1 MTTNVLRTA
10 DGWWAVLPRALDPAR
25 HPAGSPAGNPAR
37 TGEPPAGRAVRIDTA
52 AATTA
57 ELLADRAAVREAVR
71 GAVASDAPGTPLAD
85 LAALSPVTTPCRVVA
100 QMVNYRS
107 HARDSG
113 FTGEIPPTFFRKA
126 SGSVSGPRDTIVRPP
141 HVRFLDYE
149 IELGLVMGAP
159 LPVGTVVT
167 ERDLPAYVAGLV
179 LTNDVSARDVQLTK
193 TQFYE
198 SKSYPTFTPTGPHL
212 ALLEPEDFPHLTNLR
227 LRLSVNG
234 EPRQDRTLA
243 DMIVRPAEALTL
255 LARFQT
261 LAPGDLL
268 LTGTPGG
275 TALKAPPKPVE
286 KIGAL
291 LPSAVKWKAFFK
303 SQARNPRY
311 LRAGDLITATIATPD
326 GRIDLG
332 EQRTAV
338 ADAPGSRVAG

>member
-1 MTTNVLRTA
+1 MSTNVLRTT
-10 DGWWAVLPRALDPAR
+10 DGWWAVRGDRAI
-25 HPAGSPAGNPAR
+25 
-37 TGEPPAGRAVRIDTA
+37 RIETK

-57 ELLADRAAVREAVR
+57 ELIADRDAVREA
-71 GAVASDAPGTPLAD
+71 AAASDATGTPVAD

-126 SGSVSGPRDTIVRPP
+126 SGSVSGPADTVVRPS
-141 HVRFLDYE
+141 HVKFLDYE

-159 LPVGTVVT
+159 LPLGTVVT
-167 ERDLPAYVAGLV
+167 EQDLPSYVAGLV
-179 LTNDVSARDVQLTK
+179 ITNDVSARDVQLTK

-198 SKSYPTFTPTGPHL
+198 SKSYPTFTPTGPYL
-212 ALLEPEDFPHLTNLR
+212 ALLEPEDFAHLLNLR

-234 EPRQDRTLA
+234 DLRQDRTLA

-261 LAPGDLL
+261 LDPGDLL

-275 TALKAPPKPVE
+275 TALKAPPKAVE

-291 LPSAVKWKAFFK
+291 LPPAVKWKAFFK
-303 SQARNPRY
+303 SQARNPHY
-311 LRAGDLITATIATPD
+311 LHAGDLITATIATPD

-338 ADAPGSRVAG
+338 ADAK

>member
-1 MTTNVLRTA
+1 MSINVLRTA
-10 DGWWAVLPRALDPAR
+10 EGWWAVLGD
-25 HPAGSPAGNPAR
+25 
-37 TGEPPAGRAVRIDTA
+37 RAVPVGTDA
-52 AATTA
+52 VTTA
-57 ELLADRAAVREAVR
+57 ELLADRTAVREAAGS
-71 GAVASDAPGTPLAD
+71 GAAGTPVTE

-100 QMVNYRS
+100 QMVNYHS

-113 FTGEIPPTFFRKA
+113 FTGDIPPTFFRKA
-126 SGSVSGPRDTIVRPP
+126 SGSVSGPSEAVVRPS

-159 LPVGTVVT
+159 LPVGTVVE
-167 ERDLPAYVAGLV
+167 ERDLPTYVAGLV
-179 LTNDVSARDVQLTK
+179 MTNDVSARDVQLTK

-198 SKSYPTFTPTGPHL
+198 SKSYPTFTPTGPYL
-212 ALLEPEDFPHLTNLR
+212 TLLEPEDFTHLLDLR
-227 LRLSVNG
+227 LKLSVND

-243 DMIVRPAEALTL
+243 DMIVRPARALSL

-261 LAPGDLL
+261 LDPGDLL

-291 LPSAVKWKAFFK
+291 LPPALKWKAFFRT
-303 SQARNPRY
+303 QARNPHY
-311 LRAGDLITATIATPD
+311 LRAGDVITATISTPD

-332 EQRTAV
+332 EQRTPV
-338 ADAPGSRVAG
+338 TDGKSVQG

>member
-1 MTTNVLRTA
+1 MSTNVLRTA
-10 DGWWAVLPRALDPAR
+10 DGWWAVRGD
-25 HPAGSPAGNPAR
+25 
-37 TGEPPAGRAVRIDTA
+37 RAVRVDTK

-57 ELLADRAAVREAVR
+57 ELLADRAAVGEA
-71 GAVASDAPGTPLAD
+71 AVSSAQGTPVAD
-85 LAALSPVTTPCRVVA
+85 LVALSPVTTPCRVVA

-113 FTGEIPPTFFRKA
+113 FTGDIPPTFFRKSSA
-126 SGSVSGPRDTIVRPP
+126 SVTGPHTNILRPA

-149 IELGLVMGAP
+149 VELGLVLGAP
-159 LPVGTVVT
+159 LPIGTVVADD
-167 ERDLPAYVAGLV
+167 DLPSYVAGLV
-179 LTNDVSARDVQLTK
+179 LANDVSARDVQLTK

-198 SKSYPTFTPTGPHL
+198 SKSYPTFTTTGPHL
-212 ALLEPEDFPHLTNLR
+212 SLLDPEDFTHLLGLR

-234 EPRQDRTLA
+234 ELRQDRTLA
-243 DMIVRPAEALTL
+243 DMIVRPAQALTL

-261 LAPGDLL
+261 LDSGDLL

-275 TALKAPPKPVE
+275 TALKAPPKAVE

-291 LPSAVKWKAFFK
+291 LPPAVKWKAFFR

-311 LRAGDLITATIATPD
+311 LRRGDIVTATIATPD

-332 EQRTAV
+332 EQRTPV
-338 ADAPGSRVAG
+338 ADAP

>member
-1 MTTNVLRTA
+1 MSTNVLRTT
-10 DGWWAVLPRALDPAR
+10 DGWWVVRGEHALRVDTKAV
-25 HPAGSPAGNPAR
+25 
-37 TGEPPAGRAVRIDTA
+37 
-52 AATTA
+52 TTA
-57 ELLADRAAVREAVR
+57 ELLADRDAVREAATSASAES
-71 GAVASDAPGTPLAD
+71 GAPVAD
-85 LAALSPVTTPCRVVA
+85 LVALPPVTTPCRLVA

-113 FTGEIPPTFFRKA
+113 FRGDIPPTFFRKA
-126 SGSVSGPRDTIVRPP
+126 SGSVSGPHEDIVRPD
-141 HVRFLDYE
+141 HVKFLDYE
-149 IELGLVMGAP
+149 VELGLVMGAS
-159 LPVGTVVT
+159 LPVGTLVE
-167 ERDLPAYVAGLV
+167 ERDLPRYVAGLV

-198 SKSYPTFTPTGPHL
+198 SKSYPTFTPTGPYL
-212 ALLEPEDFPHLTNLR
+212 ALLEPEDFAHLLNLR

-234 EPRQDRTLA
+234 VPRQDRTLA
-243 DMIVRPAEALTL
+243 DMIVRPAQALTL

-261 LAPGDLL
+261 LDPGDLL

-291 LPSAVKWKAFFK
+291 LPPAMKWKAFFN
-303 SQARNPRY
+303 SQAKNPRY
-311 LRAGDLITATIATPD
+311 LRDGDLVTATIATPD

-338 ADAPGSRVAG
+338 ADAT